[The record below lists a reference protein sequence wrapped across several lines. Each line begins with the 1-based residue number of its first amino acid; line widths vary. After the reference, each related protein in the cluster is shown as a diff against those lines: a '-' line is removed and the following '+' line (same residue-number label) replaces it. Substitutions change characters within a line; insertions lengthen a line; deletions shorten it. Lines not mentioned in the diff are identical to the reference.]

1 MTLGL
6 TQPLLKDIMSN
17 RQYKV
22 TPKFRTNSLH
32 ERGKGYIVTV
42 VYKDLR
48 PSKCYEN
55 VQYPEG
61 YIRKIKEGADFIA
74 GEIEDIT
81 YHYHSATKPPQ
92 ESPDDLPF

>member
-1 MTLGL
+1 
-6 TQPLLKDIMSN
+6 MST
-17 RQYKV
+17 RSYKV
-22 TPKFRTNSLH
+22 TAKHRTNDLH